1 MAQSYLPLKGMP
13 DLASPHVEVW
23 QFLETSAREVLAR
36 YGFSEVRTP
45 LLEKVETFTR
55 SIGDTT
61 DIVQKE
67 MYAFTDRG
75 NRNIALRP
83 EGTAGVM
90 RYVAGAGQAA
100 QDARLYYMGPMF
112 RAENVQAGRYRQF
125 SQLGV
130 EMIGPPNAAADV
142 EIMDLQ
148 RALLSAWGIE
158 DASFQINTRGMPEDM
173 DAVRNGLRDRLASEK
188 GALCGDCQ
196 RRFETNLLRVLDCKV
211 PGCKEVV
218 SALPPMTEY
227 MSDASR
233 DYLAE
238 VEKGLQLLDLPCRIN
253 PLLVRGLD
261 YYVNTVW
268 EITSGALGAQN
279 ALSGGGRYQIDMGGR
294 AIDGVGFG
302 IGLNRIFMVLA
313 DKYPDLMER
322 FAQPMVM
329 VVGQDEAM
337 FEENRKLV
345 QQLRN
350 AGIPCIMEL
359 TSRSI
364 KAQLKAANRKAVNVV
379 VIRGETEREN
389 DTCQLKSMAEG
400 TQKEVA
406 MEDLV
411 AVLAHELGLK

>member
-13 DLASPHVEVW
+13 DLASPQVEVW

-45 LLEKVETFTR
+45 LLEKLETFTR

-158 DASFQINTRGMPEDM
+158 DASFQINTRGMPDDM
-173 DAVRNGLRDRLASEK
+173 DAVRNGLRDLLASEK

-227 MSDASR
+227 MSEASR

-238 VEKGLQLLDLPCRIN
+238 VEKGLQLLNLPCRIN

-294 AIDGVGFG
+294 AVDGVGFG

-389 DTCQLKSMAEG
+389 DTCQLKSMDEG

-411 AVLAHELGLK
+411 AVLGHELGLK

>member
-196 RRFETNLLRVLDCKV
+196 RRFGAIVRVLDCKGLV
-211 PGCKEVV
+211 AKRWC
-218 SALPPMTEY
+218 LRYLTEY
-227 MSDASR
+227 MSEASR

-261 YYVNTVW
+261 YVNTVL

-294 AIDGVGFG
+294 RVCRWFWYWPESDIYG
-302 IGLNRIFMVLA
+302 
-313 DKYPDLMER
+313 
-322 FAQPMVM
+322 
-329 VVGQDEAM
+329 
-337 FEENRKLV
+337 
-345 QQLRN
+345 
-350 AGIPCIMEL
+350 AG
-359 TSRSI
+359 
-364 KAQLKAANRKAVNVV
+364 
-379 VIRGETEREN
+379 G
-389 DTCQLKSMAEG
+389 
-400 TQKEVA
+400 
-406 MEDLV
+406 
-411 AVLAHELGLK
+411 